1 MLLSVLLTLPALAAA
16 HSSWYQPRDSPV
28 HDLFKR
34 QNNGTKPDWKT
45 NADGKSR
52 REIRTVGAWF

>member
-1 MLLSVLLTLPALAAA
+1 MLLSVLVTLPALAAA

-34 QNNGTKPDWKT
+34 QNNNGSTPDWKT
-45 NADGKSR
+45 NGDG
-52 REIRTVGAWF
+52 E